1 MYLYFFYFNKNHGAT
16 SFNLL
21 SFHFYFYF
29 FRSAASPTSLF
40 VGSSSSFFIS
50 CFLVFW
56 WFSCYFPYPVWIQEC
71 FVNKQVIPLNKK
83 SGNTLFFI
91 FFGGLYFH
99 GLCIFCS
106 VCSCFLCQLQLQS
119 EYSACT
125 FLLLSMCYTMIQF
138 HIFQ

>member
-91 FFGGLYFH
+91 FLVVSISTDCAF
-99 GLCIFCS
+99 S
-106 VCSCFLCQLQLQS
+106 VPSVLDYRVNILHVLF
-119 EYSACT
+119 YSYQRA
-125 FLLLSMCYTMIQF
+125 IP
-138 HIFQ
+138 